1 VVEDHKLA
9 EKANREI
16 PGLHDQHQGN
26 CPNCGWAYANNGE
39 IPTIHECHP
48 GYCIKN
54 ASALIHQSGRASSKI
69 PPLHL
74 IPHASLIA
82 LARRLGRGVRIK
94 GIKGAWNACSK
105 DQTKTM
111 EDREFLIERLAHG
124 IDHCYKAIARLNG
137 QLPPLDQEETDDGGD
152 AGAIMFAG
160 ALLAAVDDYER
171 RKAEGS

>member
-16 PGLHDQHQGN
+16 RELPDQRQGN
-26 CPNCGWAYANNGE
+26 CPNCGWNYANNGDSMNSY
-39 IPTIHECHP
+39 ECHP
-48 GYCIKN
+48 GYCTN
-54 ASALIHQSGRASSKI
+54 AGTLIHQSGRVSSKI

-82 LARRLGRGVRIK
+82 LARRFGRGVRIK
-94 GIKGAWNACSK
+94 GIKGAWSACSK

-137 QLPPLDQEETDDGGD
+137 QLPSLDQEETDDGGD